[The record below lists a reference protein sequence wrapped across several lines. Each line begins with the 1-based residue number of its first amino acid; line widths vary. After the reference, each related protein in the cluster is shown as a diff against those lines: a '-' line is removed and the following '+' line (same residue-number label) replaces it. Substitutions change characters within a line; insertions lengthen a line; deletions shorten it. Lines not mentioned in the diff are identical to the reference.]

1 VQISKGQVGK
11 GQICKRQI
19 GNQNIK
25 KLPFAHLPTCLLQ
38 ICPLLFP
45 QTELSNLLALFVS
58 LNTPEMALFQQ
69 IFNLYRNSFSGLT
82 KDIWL
87 LAFVSFI
94 NRSGTMV
101 LPFLTVYLTQELDF
115 SKGRTGIVMGCF
127 GLGSILGTYLGGY
140 LSDRIG
146 YYRVMFWTL
155 FVSGLLFI
163 LLAQIQ
169 QFEWLCVSVFVL
181 SMVADAFRPAN
192 IAAASF
198 YSSAANRTRSF
209 SLLRL
214 AVNLG
219 FAVGPAV
226 GGLLAGTKGYT
237 WLFWVDGLTCI
248 ASAILLRIFLVE
260 KKEAPHDEPALQAGQ
275 QAISPYR
282 DKFFLWFIIITA
294 IGAFTFMQLF
304 STLPVFLKE
313 DFHLDEA
320 QIGWL
325 LALNGLLI
333 VVLEM
338 PIVYS
343 LESKLAPLRVIAV
356 GTLLIGLSFWVFN
369 FFPHVLP
376 LAVGAMV
383 IITFGE
389 ILNMPFTNTFAV
401 SRSRPE
407 NRGQY
412 MALYAMAFST
422 AHVLA
427 PIIGLKIA
435 EDFGYSTLWHVLM
448 GCCIAAAI
456 GFTLLRQRM
465 LRFAQLPQ
473 AT

>member
-1 VQISKGQVGK
+1 M
-11 GQICKRQI
+11 
-19 GNQNIK
+19 
-25 KLPFAHLPTCLLQ
+25 ALLQ
-38 ICPLLFP
+38 HLF
-45 QTELSNLLALFVS
+45 T
-58 LNTPEMALFQQ
+58 
-69 IFNLYRNSFSGLT
+69 LYRNSFSGLS

-87 LAFVSFI
+87 LAFVSFV

-115 SKGRTGIVMGCF
+115 SKGRAGVVMGCF

-140 LSDRIG
+140 LTDRIG

-163 LLAQIQ
+163 SLAQIR
-169 QFEWLCVSVFVL
+169 QFEVLCVAVFVL
-181 SMVADAFRPAN
+181 SLVADAFRPAN
-192 IAAASF
+192 ISAASF
-198 YSSAANRTRSF
+198 YSIPANRTRSF

-226 GGLLAGTKGYT
+226 GGILAGTKGYS

-248 ASAILLRIFLVE
+248 ASAVLLRIFLAE
-260 KKEAPHDEPALQAGQ
+260 KKEAAHEDPVQ
-275 QAISPYR
+275 QAAIQPGSAYR
-282 DKFFLWFIIITA
+282 DKFFLWFIVITTV
-294 IGAFTFMQLF
+294 GAFTFMQLF

-313 DFHLDEA
+313 DFHLNETE
-320 QIGWL
+320 IGWL
-325 LALNGLLI
+325 LALNGLMI
-333 VVLEM
+333 AALEM

-343 LESKLAPLRVIAV
+343 LESRIAPLRVIAT
-356 GTLLIGLSFWVFN
+356 GILLIGLSFWVFN
-369 FFPHVLP
+369 LFPHVLP

-389 ILNMPFTNTFAV
+389 ILNMPFTNSFAV

-412 MALYAMAFST
+412 MALYSMAFST

-427 PIIGLKIA
+427 PVIGLKIV
-435 EDFGYSTLWHVLM
+435 ELFGYSTLWHVLM
-448 GCCIAAAI
+448 GCCVAAAI

-465 LRFAQLPQ
+465 LRFAEDTAGNV
-473 AT
+473 ATSGAGA

>member
-1 VQISKGQVGK
+1 M
-11 GQICKRQI
+11 
-19 GNQNIK
+19 
-25 KLPFAHLPTCLLQ
+25 ALLQ
-38 ICPLLFP
+38 H
-45 QTELSNLLALFVS
+45 
-58 LNTPEMALFQQ
+58 
-69 IFNLYRNSFSGLT
+69 IFNLYRNSFSGLS

-115 SKGRTGIVMGCF
+115 SKGRAGVVMGCF
-127 GLGSILGTYLGGY
+127 GLGSILGTYIGGY

-163 LLAQIQ
+163 SLAQIK
-169 QFEWLCVSVFVL
+169 QFELLCVAVFVL

-226 GGLLAGTKGYT
+226 GGLLAGSKGYA

-260 KKEAPHDEPALQAGQ
+260 KKEAPHDEPVQLAGTQ
-275 QAISPYR
+275 PSSAYR
-282 DKFFLWFIIITA
+282 DKFYLWFIAITA
-294 IGAFTFMQLF
+294 LGAFTFMQLF

-313 DFHLDEA
+313 DFRLDET

-333 VVLEM
+333 AALEM

-343 LESKLAPLRVIAV
+343 LESKIAPLRIISV

-369 FFPHVLP
+369 FFPHVMP
-376 LAVGAMV
+376 LAVCAMV

-389 ILNMPFTNTFAV
+389 ILNMPFTNSFAV
-401 SRSRPE
+401 SRSRPQ

-412 MALYAMAFST
+412 MALYAMAFSA

-435 EDFGYSTLWHVLM
+435 EDFGYPTLWNVLM
-448 GCCIAAAI
+448 VCCIAAAV
-456 GFTLLRQRM
+456 GFTLLRRRM
-465 LRFAQLPQ
+465 LQFAQLPLPVV
-473 AT
+473 

>member
-1 VQISKGQVGK
+1 ML
-11 GQICKRQI
+11 R
-19 GNQNIK
+19 
-25 KLPFAHLPTCLLQ
+25 HLFT
-38 ICPLLFP
+38 
-45 QTELSNLLALFVS
+45 
-58 LNTPEMALFQQ
+58 
-69 IFNLYRNSFSGLT
+69 LYKNSFSGLS

-87 LAFVSFI
+87 LAFVSFV

-127 GLGSILGTYLGGY
+127 GMGSILGTYLGGY
-140 LSDRIG
+140 LTDRIG

-163 LLAQIQ
+163 LLATIRE
-169 QFEWLCVSVFVL
+169 FEWLCVAVFVL

-192 IAAASF
+192 ISAASF
-198 YSSAANRTRSF
+198 YSIPANRTRSF

-226 GGLLAGTKGYT
+226 GGILAGTKGYS

-248 ASAILLRIFLVE
+248 ASAILMRIFLAE
-260 KKEAPHDEPALQAGQ
+260 KKEAVQEEPSHHDKPVAGS
-275 QAISPYR
+275 AYR
-282 DKFFLWFIIITA
+282 DKFYLWFILITA
-294 IGAFTFMQLF
+294 ISAFSFMQLF

-313 DFHLDEA
+313 DFLLNESE
-320 QIGWL
+320 IGWL

-333 VVLEM
+333 AALEM

-343 LESKLAPLRVIAV
+343 LESKLPPLRVIRS

-369 FFPHVLP
+369 FFPHILP
-376 LAVGAMV
+376 LAIFAMV

-389 ILNMPFTNTFAV
+389 ILNMPFTNSFAV

-412 MALYAMAFST
+412 MALYAMAYSA

-427 PIIGLKIA
+427 PIIGLKIV
-435 EDFGYSTLWHVLM
+435 EDYGYSTLWHVLM
-448 GCCIAAAI
+448 GCCVSAAI

-465 LRFAQLPQ
+465 VRFSELRRQSA
-473 AT
+473 

>member
-1 VQISKGQVGK
+1 M
-11 GQICKRQI
+11 
-19 GNQNIK
+19 
-25 KLPFAHLPTCLLQ
+25 ALLQ
-38 ICPLLFP
+38 
-45 QTELSNLLALFVS
+45 S
-58 LNTPEMALFQQ
+58 
-69 IFNLYRNSFSGLT
+69 IFTLYRNSFSGLS

-115 SKGRTGIVMGCF
+115 SKGRAGVVMGCF

-155 FVSGLLFI
+155 FVSGILFI
-163 LLAQIQ
+163 LLAQIH
-169 QFEWLCVSVFVL
+169 QFELLCGAVFVL
-181 SMVADAFRPAN
+181 SLVADAFRPAN

-226 GGLLAGTKGYT
+226 GGLLAGSKGYA

-248 ASAILLRIFLVE
+248 ASAILMRIFLVE
-260 KKEAPHDEPALQAGQ
+260 KKEAPHDEPVQLAGAQ
-275 QAISPYR
+275 PSSAYR
-282 DKFFLWFIIITA
+282 DKFFLWFIVITA
-294 IGAFTFMQLF
+294 LGAFTFMQLF

-313 DFHLDEA
+313 DFRLDET

-333 VVLEM
+333 AALEM

-343 LESKLAPLRVIAV
+343 LESKLPPLRIIAV

-369 FFPHVLP
+369 FFPHVMP

-389 ILNMPFTNTFAV
+389 ILNMPFTNSFAV
-401 SRSRPE
+401 SRSRPQ

-412 MALYAMAFST
+412 MALYSMAFST

-427 PIIGLKIA
+427 PVIGLRIA
-435 EDFGYSTLWHVLM
+435 EDFSYSTLWNVLM
-448 GCCIAAAI
+448 VCCITAAL
-456 GFTLLRQRM
+456 GFTLLRRRM
-465 LRFAQLPQ
+465 LQFAQLPQ
-473 AT
+473 SI

>member
-1 VQISKGQVGK
+1 M
-11 GQICKRQI
+11 
-19 GNQNIK
+19 
-25 KLPFAHLPTCLLQ
+25 ALLQ
-38 ICPLLFP
+38 HLF
-45 QTELSNLLALFVS
+45 T
-58 LNTPEMALFQQ
+58 
-69 IFNLYRNSFSGLT
+69 LYRNSFSGLS

-115 SKGRTGIVMGCF
+115 SKGRAGVVMGCF
-127 GLGSILGTYLGGY
+127 GLGSILGTYIGGY
-140 LSDRIG
+140 LTDRIG

-163 LLAQIQ
+163 LLAHIR
-169 QFEWLCVSVFVL
+169 QFELLCVSVFVL

-198 YSSAANRTRSF
+198 YSVAANRTRSF

-226 GGLLAGTKGYT
+226 GGILAGTKGYS

-248 ASAILLRIFLVE
+248 AAAILLRIFLAE
-260 KKEAPHDEPALQAGQ
+260 KKEAVHEEPALHVVTQASS
-275 QAISPYR
+275 AYR
-282 DKFFLWFIIITA
+282 DKFYLWFILITA
-294 IGAFTFMQLF
+294 VSAFTFMQLF

-313 DFHLDEA
+313 DFHLDET

-333 VVLEM
+333 AALEM

-343 LESKLAPLRVIAV
+343 LESKITPLRIIRT

-369 FFPHVLP
+369 FFPHVMP

-383 IITFGE
+383 LITFGE
-389 ILNMPFTNTFAV
+389 ILNMPFTNSFAV
-401 SRSRPE
+401 SRARPE

-412 MALYAMAFST
+412 MALYSMAFSA

-427 PIIGLKIA
+427 PIIGLTIA
-435 EDFGYSTLWHVLM
+435 EEFGYSTLWHVLM
-448 GCCIAAAI
+448 GCSVAAAI

-465 LRFAQLPQ
+465 QRFADLLQP
-473 AT
+473 AAP